1 VHASSLAL
9 YPSRA
14 LLKDAKPSAKLSAL
28 RRPILELLQAL
39 RLVQLEYDKRGA
51 ITSTTNLTLINAL
64 LVFAGV
70 RGPPS
75 LPADSADG
83 EGKEAAADAAPSGPR
98 ITEPTLWGLVMG
110 TQIAG
115 SLLAFTVRYWL
126 AGVVFPVQ

>member
-1 VHASSLAL
+1 M

-14 LLKDAKPSAKLSAL
+14 SLHGVKPSAL
-28 RRPILELLQAL
+28 RRPILELLRAL
-39 RLVQLEYDKRGA
+39 RLVQLEYDAQGA
-51 ITSTTNLTLINAL
+51 ISSTTNLTLINAL
-64 LVFAGV
+64 LVLVGV

-75 LPADSADG
+75 PSTQPTSDG
-83 EGKEAAADAAPSGPR
+83 AHGKGKDAVAEPAPSGPR

-126 AGVVFPVQ
+126 AGIVFPLQ